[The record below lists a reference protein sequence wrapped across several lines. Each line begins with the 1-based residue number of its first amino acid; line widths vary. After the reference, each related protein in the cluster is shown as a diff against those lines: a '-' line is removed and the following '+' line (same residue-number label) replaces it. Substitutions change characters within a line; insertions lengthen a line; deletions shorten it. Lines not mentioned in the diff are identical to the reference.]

1 MSPRSP
7 AMIKSAIVTTASVTD
22 RFGLPI
28 QANSVQRK
36 PADPFDFGGGHI
48 QPDKAM
54 DPGLVYDIKPDD
66 YNNINDEVDIEKR
79 NLPSI
84 AVPNLKNSITFTRTV
99 TNIGPAKAAATYR
112 AVVEAPAGV
121 RMTVEP
127 PVIAFVKGGPR
138 NATFKVTFVAKQRV
152 QGGYAFGSLTW
163 LDDGKHSVRIPVA
176 VRTVVRDFVADT
188 S

>member
-1 MSPRSP
+1 
-7 AMIKSAIVTTASVTD
+7 VTD
-22 RFGLPI
+22 RFGIPI
-28 QANSVQRK
+28 QANSEQRK

-48 QPDKAM
+48 QPDRAM

-66 YNNINDEVDIEKR
+66 YMNEDIEQP

-84 AVPNLKNSITFTRTV
+84 AVPDLKESVTFTRTV
-99 TNIGPAKAAATYR
+99 TNVGPAKATYR

-121 RMTVEP
+121 RMSVEP
-127 PVIAFVKGGPR
+127 PVIAFQKGGAR
-138 NATFKVTFVAKQRV
+138 NATFKMTFVPKQRV

-176 VRTVVRDFVADT
+176 VRTIVRDFVADA